1 MIIYSIYIIII
12 LIIIFVIF
20 LAIKA
25 IGMGIKE
32 KNENKKK
39 YNDLRN
45 KKKY

>member
-25 IGMGIKE
+25 IGMGIKA

-39 YNDLRN
+39 YNDLKD